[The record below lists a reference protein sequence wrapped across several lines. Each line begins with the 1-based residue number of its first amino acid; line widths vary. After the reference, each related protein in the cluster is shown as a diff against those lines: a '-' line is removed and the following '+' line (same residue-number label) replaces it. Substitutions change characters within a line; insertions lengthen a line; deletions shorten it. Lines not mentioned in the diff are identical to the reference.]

1 LLSSKSKLKQNAE
14 VSPTNSQ
21 LKIVALRYGIPM
33 IGFGFIDNLVMITA
47 GDLIDQQFG
56 VTLGLSTL
64 TAAGLG
70 QCVSDVS
77 GCLSGGLVDGLC
89 SKLKIP
95 HHHLTEKQLDMR
107 ISRVYR
113 TVGCCVGVLAGCL
126 LGMSCLLFIDTD
138 AAERARRA
146 KELESIFINTVH
158 QGRTRFGAERA
169 TLYLLDE
176 RNKEI
181 WSQVSSN
188 A

>member
-1 LLSSKSKLKQNAE
+1 MLVGRAETLAHWLNIFFTKLS
-14 VSPTNSQ
+14 
-21 LKIVALRYGIPM
+21 
-33 IGFGFIDNLVMITA
+33 NLV
-47 GDLIDQQFG
+47 
-56 VTLGLSTL
+56 S
-64 TAAGLG
+64 
-70 QCVSDVS
+70 
-77 GCLSGGLVDGLC
+77 
-89 SKLKIP
+89 
-95 HHHLTEKQLDMR
+95 
-107 ISRVYR
+107 
-113 TVGCCVGVLAGCL
+113 VGVLAGCL